1 MDDVL
6 AITDPAT
13 EKQINFL
20 RILLVE
26 RIEDADKAVKAVEWL
41 ETHQLSKATASYKI
55 NEYLG
60 KPKVRTAFKFD
71 AVDEL
76 EIGMYRVDG
85 EIFKVQQ
92 SRESGRLYAK
102 KLTEDGFEY
111 AAGAI
116 RHIKASDRMT
126 LEEAKEYGQ
135 MTGTCCNCGRT
146 LTNEESIRDG
156 IGPICAGK
164 F

>member
-1 MDDVL
+1 MQTITETKPMTEGQRNFMKALLTQKFESDTAEKHIAWLDSHTMSVYRASEKIDQLKAMPDVN
-6 AITDPAT
+6 TPA
-13 EKQINFL
+13 
-20 RILLVE
+20 
-26 RIEDADKAVKAVEWL
+26 
-41 ETHQLSKATASYKI
+41 
-55 NEYLG
+55 
-60 KPKVRTAFKFD
+60 
-71 AVDEL
+71 EL
-76 EIGMYRVDG
+76 EIGMYRVGDA
-85 EIFKVQQ
+85 IFKVQQ

-102 KLTEDGFEY
+102 RLTEDGFEY
-111 AAGAI
+111 APGAI
-116 RHIKASDRMT
+116 RSIKASDRMT